1 MMINFKGP
9 GAIHLHTSGKL
20 SDFCRVQFKPC
31 AIPSSLHGW
40 AGFPSCSIG
49 EDLVSLPSD
58 SIHRNIN

>member
-1 MMINFKGP
+1 MVVHFKGL
-9 GAIHLHTSGKL
+9 GTIHLHTSGKL

-40 AGFPSCSIG
+40 AGSPSCSIG
-49 EDLVSLPSD
+49 EDLALLQSD